1 VLPDACIYVCVHTCV
16 EKEREGEMQPDI
28 CNADNEDCTADI
40 SAGPHTGIHSERQH
54 MLSTHM
60 QIM

>member
-1 VLPDACIYVCVHTCV
+1 
-16 EKEREGEMQPDI
+16 MQPDI
-28 CNADNEDCTADI
+28 CNADNEDCTAEI

-60 QIM
+60 QIMQVVFLQAPGRAFFTHY